1 MTLIIV
7 SHPECLEH
15 VTPSGH
21 PERADRLKSI
31 SKVLE
36 YPIFKDA
43 VQLSAPLA
51 FDESIMLAHPS
62 SYVQSIINAAPD
74 SGVTSL
80 DPDTH
85 MSPGSLNAARR
96 AAGANVMA
104 VDHVMTGKARAAFCA
119 TRPPGHH
126 AEKTSAMGF
135 CLFANASIA
144 ALHALANHGVKRVA
158 IADFDVHHGNGTQ
171 DVVWDDPRICFC
183 SSHQSPLYPGT
194 GMEHETGA
202 GNIHN
207 ATLPPMSG
215 GAAFRAAWRDKLL
228 PAIDAHKPDLIVISA
243 GFDAHA
249 DDPLA
254 NLNLV
259 EDDFAWITQELCDLA
274 NKHCDGRVVSTLE
287 GGYSLSALS
296 DSTAAHV
303 KVLLEHS
310 K

>member
-7 SHPECLEH
+7 THPDCLDH
-15 VTPSGH
+15 LTPTGH
-21 PERADRLKSI
+21 PERVERLKS
-31 SKVLE
+31 VNAALE
-36 YPIFKDA
+36 YPKFNAAERVD
-43 VQLSAPLA
+43 APLA
-51 FDESIMLAHPS
+51 EDASILLAHPA
-62 SYVQSIINAAPD
+62 SYLSKVVVTSPN
-74 SGVTSL
+74 SGVNSL

-85 MSPGSLNAARR
+85 MSPGSLRAARR
-96 AAGANVMA
+96 AVGANVLA
-104 VDHVMTGKARAAFCA
+104 VDRVMSGNAQAAFCA
-119 TRPPGHH
+119 IRPPGHH
-126 AEKTSAMGF
+126 AEKTTAMGF

-144 ALHALANHGVKRVA
+144 ALHALTNHGAKRVA

-171 DVVWDDPRICFC
+171 DVFWDDPRVCFC

-215 GAAFRAAWRDKLL
+215 GAEFRAVWRNRLL

-259 EDDFAWITQELCDLA
+259 EADFAWITQELCKLA

-287 GGYSLSALS
+287 GGYSLTGLS

-303 KVLLEHS
+303 EVLMEHTA
-310 K
+310 